1 MHNNNLSLPFY
12 FDSSKY
18 NYLFEMSL
26 SAFKRNTF
34 CLNFTICKLANRRVN
49 ACMQRQKVRSLDS
62 MTTRRQKKTSK
73 EATTHRDIEELALD
87 HWFERNHKQES
98 TRNYVEFA
106 VLCNPQVSFFILIQE
121 KFPTTATCDRFLFH
135 GIQRVHGHLLW
146 LWLCSL
152 WLWDTCML
160 YGTLRQVLYLAYM
173 HNRSP
178 THRNTHTE

>member
-1 MHNNNLSLPFY
+1 MPSKGTHFAWISQYVNWRIDALMH
-12 FDSSKY
+12 
-18 NYLFEMSL
+18 
-26 SAFKRNTF
+26 
-34 CLNFTICKLANRRVN
+34 
-49 ACMQRQKVRSLDS
+49 ACNGKKCDHS
-62 MTTRRQKKTSK
+62 TRWPRGGKKKTSK